1 MHSLSRSALLLV
13 ALTLPSVTRAQGV
26 TVQSVADVRLTGAL
40 GVAAN
45 LAAKLGGGSI
55 HDIATTTYVSGHRLR
70 TESSITGSIIDAD
83 AGRIT
88 TIDHK
93 QKSYSSMTFAEMSA
107 AIDQAAQSAKQS
119 SAKEKA
125 KEKNR
130 SARATDDSLT
140 FKYKVAVD
148 RPGEKEKVSG
158 YDAERVFVTV
168 TIEAQ
173 VASEGQ
179 QDQSAG
185 NLVFLIDQWISKDAP
200 QIAALREFQRAYAQ
214 KMGQEFR
221 TQVQGLQSVFAT
233 DPRMKNG
240 FEAAAKELAKVPGIA
255 LKSTTYVSLVP
266 VDVQYD
272 RALTLGDGAT
282 AAVKE
287 SAAKKDEKPSGGRL
301 RGMMGAM
308 KAAAENASNQSEKQS
323 GKSAT
328 PKQLLLMTVVDNV
341 TSSSRGAVPAGMFAP
356 PADYKEIKRP

>member
-1 MHSLSRSALLLV
+1 MRSLSRSALLLF
-13 ALTLPSVTRAQGV
+13 ALTLPSVMRGQGV
-26 TVQSVADVRLTGAL
+26 TVQSVADVRLAGAL

-45 LAAKLGGGSI
+45 LAAKLGGGSM

-70 TESSITGSIIDAD
+70 TESSVIGSIIDAD

-93 QKSYSSMTFAEMSA
+93 QKSYTSMTFAEMSA
-107 AIDQAAQSAKQS
+107 AMEQAAQSAKQS

-125 KEKNR
+125 KVKDKD
-130 SARATDDSLT
+130 ARATDDSVT

-148 RPGEKEKVSG
+148 RPGQREKVSG
-158 YDAERVFVTV
+158 YDAERVFITVTV
-168 TIEAQ
+168 EAQ

-179 QDQSAG
+179 QDQSVG
-185 NLVFLIDQWISKDAP
+185 NLVFLLDQWISKDAP

-221 TQVQGLQSVFAT
+221 SQVQGLQSVFAN

-255 LKSTTYVSLVP
+255 LKSATYVSLVP
-266 VDVQYD
+266 VDMEYD

-282 AAVKE
+282 AAKE
-287 SAAKKDEKPSGGRL
+287 SAAKKDEKPAGGGL

-308 KAAAENASNQSEKQS
+308 KAAAENASKPS
-323 GKSAT
+323 GKSSA
-328 PKQLLLMTVVDNV
+328 PKQSLLMTVVDEV
-341 TSSSRGAVPAGMFAP
+341 KSISRGSVPAEMFAP
-356 PADYKEIKRP
+356 PADYKEVKRP

>member
-1 MHSLSRSALLLV
+1 MRSLSRSALLLV
-13 ALTLPSVTRAQGV
+13 ALTLPSVMRGQGV
-26 TVQSVADVRLTGAL
+26 TVQSVADVRLAGAL

-45 LAAKLGGGSI
+45 LAAKLGGGSM

-70 TESSITGSIIDAD
+70 TESSVIGSIIDAD

-93 QKSYSSMTFAEMSA
+93 QKSYTSMTFAEMSA
-107 AIDQAAQSAKQS
+107 AMEQAAQSAKQS

-125 KEKNR
+125 KAKDKD
-130 SARATDDSLT
+130 ARDTDDSVT

-148 RPGEKEKVSG
+148 RPGQREKVSG
-158 YDAERVFVTV
+158 YDAERVFITV

-179 QDQSAG
+179 QDQSVG
-185 NLVFLIDQWISKDAP
+185 NLVFLLDQWISKDAP

-214 KMGQEFR
+214 KMGQDFR
-221 TQVQGLQSVFAT
+221 SQVQGLQSVFAT

-255 LKSTTYVSLVP
+255 LKSATYVSLVP
-266 VDVQYD
+266 VDMEYD

-282 AAVKE
+282 AAKE
-287 SAAKKDEKPSGGRL
+287 SAAKKDEKPSGGGL

-308 KAAAENASNQSEKQS
+308 KAAAENASKPS
-323 GKSAT
+323 GKSSA
-328 PKQLLLMTVVDNV
+328 PKQSLLMTVVDEV
-341 TSSSRGAVPAGMFAP
+341 KSISRGSVPAEMFAP
-356 PADYKEIKRP
+356 PADYKEVKRP

>member
-1 MHSLSRSALLLV
+1 MRSLSRSALLLV
-13 ALTLPSVTRAQGV
+13 ALTLPSVMRGQGV
-26 TVQSVADVRLTGAL
+26 TVQSVADVRLAGAL

-45 LAAKLGGGSI
+45 LAAKLGGGSM

-70 TESSITGSIIDAD
+70 TESSVIGSIIDAD

-93 QKSYSSMTFAEMSA
+93 QKSYTSMTFAEMSA
-107 AIDQAAQSAKQS
+107 AMEQAAQSAKQS

-125 KEKNR
+125 KAKDKD
-130 SARATDDSLT
+130 ARDTDDSVT

-148 RPGEKEKVSG
+148 RPGQREQVSG
-158 YDAERVFVTV
+158 YDAERVFITVTV
-168 TIEAQ
+168 EAQ

-179 QDQSAG
+179 QDQSVG
-185 NLVFLIDQWISKDAP
+185 NLVFLLDQWISKDAP

-221 TQVQGLQSVFAT
+221 SQVQGLQSVFAN

-255 LKSTTYVSLVP
+255 LKSATYVSLVP
-266 VDVQYD
+266 VDMEYD

-282 AAVKE
+282 AAKE
-287 SAAKKDEKPSGGRL
+287 SAAKKDEKPSGGGL

-308 KAAAENASNQSEKQS
+308 KAAAENASKPS
-323 GKSAT
+323 GKSSA
-328 PKQLLLMTVVDNV
+328 PKQSLLMTVVDEV
-341 TSSSRGAVPAGMFAP
+341 KSISRGSVPAEMFAP
-356 PADYKEIKRP
+356 PADYKEVKRP